1 MNFDITIMFLM
12 LLWYFCN
19 AEIEK
24 PLEMFGA
31 MLENIEARKKHNV
44 IKQILEKDYNLVKI
58 QFMHMLYTAVM
69 VMSPVAE
76 ISVLIH
82 IEIYLIYLF
91 LTITALN

>member
-1 MNFDITIMFLM
+1 M
-12 LLWYFCN
+12 
-19 AEIEK
+19 
-24 PLEMFGA
+24 
-31 MLENIEARKKHNV
+31 

-69 VMSPVAE
+69 VMNPVAE
-76 ISVLIH
+76 ISVSIH